1 MIAIGALFV
10 GWAALGLWLVR
21 RRKLEQSRRFLRL
34 SIPLLALPFAANTFG
49 WLLREMGRQPW
60 VVQGLLKTSSAFS
73 HAVSVQAVTFTLA
86 GFVLVYTLLA
96 GVEAWLVVYIV
107 KVGPA
112 PPAGEDEQAKKI
124 ELGY

>member
-1 MIAIGALFV
+1 
-10 GWAALGLWLVR
+10 
-21 RRKLEQSRRFLRL
+21 
-34 SIPLLALPFAANTFG
+34 
-49 WLLREMGRQPW
+49 MGRQPW

-73 HAVSVQAVTFTLA
+73 HAVSVQAVAFTLA